1 MRRRM
6 LKRIAVI
13 AAVLC
18 AVLLLVV
25 STRPSHLHVEH
36 SRVIA
41 APPSV
46 VFPLIDDFHAWQS
59 WSPWEKLDPNMK
71 REITGA
77 PHGKGAL
84 YSWSGN
90 DDVGS
95 GTMEITESTAPQQV
109 HILLEFKQ
117 PWAATNTTTFT
128 LAPTP
133 SPAGGTRVTW
143 AMDGENSFGAKAMGL
158 VMDMDQMIGKDF
170 ENGLTNLQAMAEAAA
185 EAQRAAAAKPPEA
198 PNAPAAVG
206 EPAAGSAAPAH

>member
-1 MRRRM
+1 M
-6 LKRIAVI
+6 LKRVAII
-13 AAVLC
+13 AAVLF

-25 STRPSHLHVEH
+25 ATRPGHLHVER
-36 SRVIA
+36 SMAMA

-71 REITGA
+71 REINGA
-77 PHGKGAL
+77 PRGKGAL
-84 YSWSGN
+84 YNWFGN
-90 DDVGS
+90 DEVGS
-95 GTMEITESTAPQQV
+95 GTMEITDSNPPQQV
-109 HILLEFKQ
+109 QIRLEFKQ

-170 ENGLTNLQAMAEAAA
+170 ESGLTNLQAVAEAAA

-198 PNAPAAVG
+198 PNVPAAVG
-206 EPAAGSAAPAH
+206 EPAPGAAATTH

>member
-1 MRRRM
+1 M
-6 LKRIAVI
+6 
-13 AAVLC
+13 
-18 AVLLLVV
+18 LLLVV
-25 STRPSHLHVEH
+25 ATRPGHLHVER
-36 SRVIA
+36 SMAMA

-77 PHGKGAL
+77 PRGKGAR

-95 GTMEITESTAPQQV
+95 GTMEIVESEPLQKVQ
-109 HILLEFKQ
+109 IRLEFKE

-128 LAPTP
+128 LVPT
-133 SPAGGTRVTW
+133 SAGTHVTW
-143 AMDGENSFGAKAMGL
+143 SMDGENSFGAKAMGL

-170 ENGLTNLQAMAEAAA
+170 ESGLTNLQAVAEASA
-185 EAQRAAAAKPPEA
+185 EAQRAAAAKPPEPA
-198 PNAPAAVG
+198 NVPAAVG
-206 EPAAGSAAPAH
+206 EPAAAAH

>member
-1 MRRRM
+1 M

-13 AAVLC
+13 AAVLF

-25 STRPSHLHVEH
+25 GTRPGHLHVER
-36 SRVIA
+36 SMSMA
-41 APPSV
+41 ASPTV

-77 PHGKGAL
+77 PRGKGAL
-84 YSWSGN
+84 YNWFGN

-95 GTMEITESTAPQQV
+95 GTMEIVDSDPLQKVQ
-109 HILLEFKQ
+109 IRLEFKQ

-128 LAPTP
+128 LVPVS
-133 SPAGGTRVTW
+133 SPASGTRVTW
-143 AMDGENSFGAKAMGL
+143 SMDGENSFSAKAMGL

-170 ENGLTNLQAMAEAAA
+170 ESGLTNLQAVAEAAA
-185 EAQRAAAAKPPEA
+185 EAQRSAAAKPPEA

-206 EPAAGSAAPAH
+206 GPAASAP

>member
-1 MRRRM
+1 M
-6 LKRIAVI
+6 LKRVAVI
-13 AAVLC
+13 AAALF

-25 STRPSHLHVEH
+25 ATRPGHLHIER
-36 SRVIA
+36 SLSMA

-84 YSWSGN
+84 YSWFGN
-90 DDVGS
+90 DEVGS
-95 GTMEITESTAPQQV
+95 GTMEITESTPQQQV
-109 HILLEFKQ
+109 QIRLEFKQ

-128 LAPTP
+128 LAP
-133 SPAGGTRVTW
+133 SSAPATGTRVTW
-143 AMDGENSFGAKAMGL
+143 SMDGENSFGAKAMGL
-158 VMDMDQMIGKDF
+158 VMDMDHMIGKDF
-170 ENGLTNLQAMAEAAA
+170 ESGLTNLQAMAEAAA

-206 EPAAGSAAPAH
+206 EAAAAAH

>member
-1 MRRRM
+1 M

-13 AAVLC
+13 AAVLF

-25 STRPSHLHVEH
+25 STRPSHLHVER
-36 SRVIA
+36 SMVMA

-77 PHGKGAL
+77 PRGKGAL

-95 GTMEITESTAPQQV
+95 GTMEITNSTPAQQV
-109 HILLEFKQ
+109 QIRLEFKE
-117 PWAATNTTTFT
+117 PWAATNITTFT
-128 LAPTP
+128 LAPAV
-133 SPAGGTRVTW
+133 SPPGGTRVTW
-143 AMDGENSFGAKAMGL
+143 SMDGENSFGAKAMGL

-170 ENGLTNLQAMAEAAA
+170 ETGLANLQAMAEAAA
-185 EAQRAAAAKPPEA
+185 EAQKATAAKPAEA
-198 PNAPAAVG
+198 PNAPAGVG
-206 EPAAGSAAPAH
+206 EPGAASAAPAP

>member
-1 MRRRM
+1 M

-13 AAVLC
+13 AAVLF

-25 STRPSHLHVEH
+25 STRPSHLHVER
-36 SRVIA
+36 SMSMA

-84 YSWSGN
+84 YSWFGN
-90 DDVGS
+90 DEVGS
-95 GTMEITESTAPQQV
+95 GTMEITESIPPQQV
-109 HILLEFKQ
+109 QIRLEFKQ
-117 PWAATNTTTFT
+117 PWAATNTTSFT
-128 LAPTP
+128 LAPTS
-133 SPAGGTRVTW
+133 SPPGGTRVTW
-143 AMDGENSFGAKAMGL
+143 SMDGENSFGAKAMGL
-158 VMDMDQMIGKDF
+158 VMDMDHMIGKDF
-170 ENGLTNLQAMAEAAA
+170 ESGLTNLQAMAEAAA

-198 PNAPAAVG
+198 ANVPAAVG
-206 EPAAGSAAPAH
+206 EPAAAH

>member
-1 MRRRM
+1 M
-6 LKRIAVI
+6 LKRIAII
-13 AAVLC
+13 AAVLF

-25 STRPSHLHVEH
+25 ATRPGHLHVER
-36 SRVIA
+36 SLAMA

-95 GTMEITESTAPQQV
+95 GTMEITESNPPQQV
-109 HILLEFKQ
+109 EIRLEFKQ

-128 LAPTP
+128 LAPAA
-133 SPAGGTRVTW
+133 SPPGGTRVTW

-170 ENGLTNLQAMAEAAA
+170 ESGLANLQALAEAAA
-185 EAQRAAAAKPPEA
+185 EAQKAAAAKPAEA
-198 PNAPAAVG
+198 PNAPAAAG
-206 EPAAGSAAPAH
+206 EPAPAAPAP

>member
-1 MRRRM
+1 MRRWM
-6 LKRIAVI
+6 LKRVAII
-13 AAVLC
+13 AAGLF

-25 STRPSHLHVEH
+25 ATRPGHLHIER
-36 SRVIA
+36 SMSMA

-77 PHGKGAL
+77 PSGNGSL
-84 YSWSGN
+84 YSWVGN

-95 GTMEITESTAPQQV
+95 GTMQITDSSPPQQV
-109 HILLEFKQ
+109 KIRLEFKQ

-128 LAPTP
+128 LAPTS

-143 AMDGENSFGAKAMGL
+143 SMDGENSFGAKAMGL
-158 VMDMDQMIGKDF
+158 VMDMDQMVGKDF
-170 ENGLTNLQAMAEAAA
+170 ESGLTNLQAVAEAAA
-185 EAQRAAAAKPPEA
+185 EAQRAALAKPLEA
-198 PNAPAAVG
+198 PNVPAAVG
-206 EPAAGSAAPAH
+206 EPGAGSEASAH